1 MLVRVRPPHFTCTI
15 SPAVA
20 LFVANVRIAF
30 LFETAYYFIVC
41 LCHIYLFI
49 SWWTPWYLLPSGN
62 CEQCWGKYESTDIW
76 VLASNSYWKVELLD
90 AIIIM
95 GLIFKLSQ
103 ATPRANFNF
112 SVLDFPGDIN
122 PWWQVVVIV
131 RDCAGE
137 AVESSL
143 PQEMVASRCVTSGQA
158 WLYFTTPGFSEC
170 CDAPSCLA
178 PSYLS

>member
-1 MLVRVRPPHFTCTI
+1 MLVLLWPPHSTSTI
-15 SPAVA
+15 SPAVV

-30 LFETAYYFIVC
+30 LFETACYFIVC
-41 LCHIYLFI
+41 ICHIYLFI
-49 SWWTPWYLLPSGN
+49 LWWTLWYLLPLGN
-62 CEQCWGKYESTDIW
+62 CEQCWGKYESTNIW
-76 VLASNSYWKVELLD
+76 VLAFNSYWKVELLD

-103 ATPRANFNF
+103 ATSRANVNF

-122 PWWQVVVIV
+122 PWWQVVVTV

-143 PQEMVASRCVTSGQA
+143 PQEMVASRCVTSGQV
-158 WLYFTTPGFSEC
+158 WLSFTTPDFSEC
-170 CDAPSCLA
+170 CDAPSWLA
-178 PSYLS
+178 PSDLS